1 MALYPVFIDLA
12 GRRCV
17 VVGGGEVAVRKARAL
32 REAGA
37 EVRVVSPAPHQA
49 LDGLEGVELCE
60 RPYARQLLV
69 GADLVIACTDQAEL
83 NGRVYEDC
91 RSLGIW
97 CNVADDPDR
106 CDFQVPAVL
115 CRGLLQIAVSTGG
128 ASPALA
134 GTIRDELGGQFG
146 PAFEQWLRQLKRV
159 RGVLMLEL
167 DDVQLR
173 REVLQ
178 RLGSAESLALFRRGS
193 GEQWEQW
200 AWQVAGLGERGEGQG

>member
-1 MALYPVFIDLA
+1 MALYPVFIDLT

-32 REAGA
+32 GEAGA
-37 EVRVVSPAPHQA
+37 RVRVVSAEPHKE

-60 RPYARQLLV
+60 QPYARRLLG

-91 RSLGIW
+91 RSLSIW
-97 CNVADDPDR
+97 CNVADDPDH

-146 PAFEQWLRQLKRV
+146 PVFEQWLGQLKGL
-159 RGVLMLEL
+159 RGVLMLQL
-167 DDVQLR
+167 HDVQLR
-173 REVLQ
+173 RAILQ

-193 GEQWEQW
+193 GQQWWEW
-200 AWQVAGLGERGEGQG
+200 ARQVAGVDEWGAGQG